1 MQIILLSTG
10 EGMCRAET
18 MQLKSG
24 KLPFEFVGAPAYAVI
39 SAISDTKTI
48 RRNLTDKCTC
58 EFDLSEMQGDFV
70 FTVSARDKVWYCDG
84 IRVETLDN
92 GDVRVCSLSNC
103 ADHFKIFTDELTALK
118 KALDETKRELT
129 DLRDEFARE
138 IKEYHTI

>member
-1 MQIILLSTG
+1 MQIILLSSG
-10 EGMCRAET
+10 EGIARAET

-58 EFDLSEMQGDFV
+58 EFDVSEMQGDFT
-70 FTVSARDKVWYCDG
+70 FTVSSRDKVWYCDG

-92 GDVRVCSLSNC
+92 GDVRVFSLSNS
-103 ADHFKIFTDELTALK
+103 AEHFKTLTDELAALK
-118 KALDETKRELT
+118 KEIAGAKSQLSTLREELENEM
-129 DLRDEFARE
+129 RQ
-138 IKEYHTI
+138 YHII